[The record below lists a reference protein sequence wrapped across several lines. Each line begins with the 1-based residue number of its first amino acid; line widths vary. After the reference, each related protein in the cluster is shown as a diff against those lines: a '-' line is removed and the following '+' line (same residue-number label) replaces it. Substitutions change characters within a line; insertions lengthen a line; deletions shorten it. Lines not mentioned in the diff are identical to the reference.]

1 MVANTARTKS
11 QRAARGEA
19 QSRGAKSELTG
30 LGPWRLVEAIG
41 AGERATVYRAT
52 HVGGHGT
59 NEARAVKVLHG
70 LLAHDPDAAKA
81 FEVRLQAHAQLS
93 RLDHPNIVRCHGVE
107 IAAGRPYA
115 VLDLVDAVSLDKL
128 MPERGRAKVSVE
140 AGANLVIAILDAL
153 AAAANEKLA
162 HGRLAANDVLVHPD
176 GMVQVTGFGQ
186 SGDLRMDFLAVHRLI
201 QSLNTPWPPE
211 VDAWLDA
218 LSAERSAWKDL
229 RSARAAFPLATSEAG
244 RKALERSVRNRRKKE
259 QKALE
264 EAQAEAEAGELEVEV
279 DGEVDDVEAS
289 DEPERRTSK
298 RKARVQKPAAV
309 RRAEALQALRQA
321 RITAFTALAIVLV
334 ALAME
339 VLGVGK

>member
-1 MVANTARTKS
+1 VVANTARTKS
-11 QRAARGEA
+11 QRASRGDA
-19 QSRGAKSELTG
+19 GARGAKSELTG

-93 RLDHPNIVRCHGVE
+93 RLDHPNIVHCHGVE
-107 IAAGRPYA
+107 ITAGRPYA

-153 AAAANEKLA
+153 AAAANEKIA

-186 SGDLRMDFLAVHRLI
+186 AGDLRMDFLAVHRLI

-229 RSARAAFPLATSEAG
+229 RAARAAFPLSTTEAG

-264 EAQAEAEAGELEVEV
+264 EAQAEAEAGEEAEVE
-279 DGEVDDVEAS
+279 DAGYEEEVE
-289 DEPERRTSK
+289 ETERRPK
-298 RKARVQKPAAV
+298 KKARVQKPVAV

-321 RITAFTALAIVLV
+321 RITALAALAIVLV